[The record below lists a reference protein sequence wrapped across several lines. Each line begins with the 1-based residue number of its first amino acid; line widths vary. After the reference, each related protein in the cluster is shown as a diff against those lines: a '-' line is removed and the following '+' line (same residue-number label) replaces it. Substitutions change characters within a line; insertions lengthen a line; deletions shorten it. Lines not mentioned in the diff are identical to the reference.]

1 MKRIISLVSIIF
13 VIFSQ
18 SAVFAKEAD
27 VFEYEVAYYT
37 DCDTEVKPST
47 AKSAVQTASVAV
59 TATIPQKDGYTFL
72 GWSEVCDYNPDI
84 IYKAKEKIEVSTD
97 TVLYA
102 VWEKTGAKKIFYK
115 EDGQLILPSQVVT
128 SDEAV
133 LSKTIPQKDG
143 YIFGGWEN
151 GGNKILLPNQTITV
165 KKDITLSPVWHK
177 GVLQKPDI
185 SVSENNENGV
195 LFAGK
200 NLSGFDN
207 FDIVVKNLIT
217 NEEYHLGKRLLA
229 KSLEP
234 GQYQVYIKAT
244 KYGIEYKSESTNFVV
259 QSPEKGDD
267 TPLRLFMN
275 GRELSF
281 DMPPILLEGYTF
293 IALRHFCESMGARVD
308 WIDESRCALITY
320 NGKIIKLFEDS
331 NVCIING
338 ETRFLPTKTKLL
350 ESRMFLPLRSVAE
363 ICDCEIVWDV
373 GRRVYV
379 YKDEAQALSKN
390 MFFIKNSSGEFLS
403 YNDAELKL
411 SSDESMNGIWIFD
424 EIDKENQIYEIYNLA
439 DLERPLEVKRS
450 EVFDGQSV
458 RIWEKSGYDGSL
470 WKIKR
475 TQNGEYMISPKGNDS
490 LYLDTDTM
498 TLTNT
503 EKGVI
508 FETANY

>member
-1 MKRIISLVSIIF
+1 L
-13 VIFSQ
+13 
-18 SAVFAKEAD
+18 
-27 VFEYEVAYYT
+27 
-37 DCDTEVKPST
+37 
-47 AKSAVQTASVAV
+47 
-59 TATIPQKDGYTFL
+59 
-72 GWSEVCDYNPDI
+72 
-84 IYKAKEKIEVSTD
+84 
-97 TVLYA
+97 
-102 VWEKTGAKKIFYK
+102 
-115 EDGQLILPSQVVT
+115 
-128 SDEAV
+128 
-133 LSKTIPQKDG
+133 
-143 YIFGGWEN
+143 
-151 GGNKILLPNQTITV
+151 
-165 KKDITLSPVWHK
+165 H
-177 GVLQKPDI
+177 
-185 SVSENNENGV
+185 
-195 LFAGK
+195 
-200 NLSGFDN
+200 
-207 FDIVVKNLIT
+207 
-217 NEEYHLGKRLLA
+217 H
-229 KSLEP
+229 
-234 GQYQVYIKAT
+234 
-244 KYGIEYKSESTNFVV
+244 
-259 QSPEKGDD
+259 
-267 TPLRLFMN
+267 
-275 GRELSF
+275 
-281 DMPPILLEGYTF
+281 
-293 IALRHFCESMGARVD
+293 
-308 WIDESRCALITY
+308 
-320 NGKIIKLFEDS
+320 
-331 NVCIING
+331 NG